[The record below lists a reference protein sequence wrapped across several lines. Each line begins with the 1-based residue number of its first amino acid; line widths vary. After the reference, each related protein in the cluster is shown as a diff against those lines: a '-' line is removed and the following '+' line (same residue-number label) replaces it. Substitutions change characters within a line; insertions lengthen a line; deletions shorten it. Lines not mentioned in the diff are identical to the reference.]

1 MWRRISSFPLRGVE
15 GRLRAHMKLVLMATE
30 LLRDLI
36 EGCISYNWSVVQSV
50 AENIAMTEREADDV
64 KRGVELHLY
73 SGALFVGLK
82 EDFLRLAEAIDQIA
96 DKAKDASR
104 ALASRQP
111 KKVEMDELEE
121 CHAKVREIVSGTVEI
136 VKILERSIEMMSRNS
151 KASLQ
156 LAHEVEKF
164 EEKLDDQKLEA
175 LKYLTK
181 KEGNVSTLTYLQV
194 RDFIFLLDMVADAAE
209 EASDV
214 ITAMIVKSGA

>member
-151 KASLQ
+151 KTSLQ

-164 EEKLDDQKLEA
+164 EEKLDDEKLEA

-181 KEGNVSTLTYLQV
+181 KEENVSTLTYLQA

>member
-82 EDFLRLAEAIDQIA
+82 EDFLRLAEAID
-96 DKAKDASR
+96 
-104 ALASRQP
+104 
-111 KKVEMDELEE
+111 
-121 CHAKVREIVSGTVEI
+121 
-136 VKILERSIEMMSRNS
+136 
-151 KASLQ
+151 
-156 LAHEVEKF
+156 
-164 EEKLDDQKLEA
+164 
-175 LKYLTK
+175 
-181 KEGNVSTLTYLQV
+181 
-194 RDFIFLLDMVADAAE
+194 
-209 EASDV
+209 
-214 ITAMIVKSGA
+214 

>member
-175 LKYLTK
+175 LK
-181 KEGNVSTLTYLQV
+181 
-194 RDFIFLLDMVADAAE
+194 
-209 EASDV
+209 
-214 ITAMIVKSGA
+214 

>member
-15 GRLRAHMKLVLMATE
+15 ELLRQHMKLVLTSTE

-36 EGCISYNWSVVQSV
+36 EGCISYNWTVVQSV
-50 AENIAMTEREADDV
+50 AERIAMTEREADDV
-64 KRGVELHLY
+64 KRRVELHLY

-96 DKAKDASR
+96 DKSKEASR

-111 KKVEMDELEE
+111 EKEEMEELFE
-121 CHAKVREIVSGTVEI
+121 CHVKIREIVAGTVEI
-136 VKILERSIEMMSRNS
+136 VKLLERSVELMSTDT

-156 LAHEVEKF
+156 LAHQVEKT
-164 EEKLDDQKLEA
+164 EEKLDDMKLEM
-175 LKYLTK
+175 LKYLTQ
-181 KEGNVSTLTYLQV
+181 KEKSVSTLTYLQA
-194 RDFIFLLDMVADAAE
+194 RDFVFLLDMVADAAE

>member
-156 LAHEVEKF
+156 LAHDVEKF

-181 KEGNVSTLTYLQV
+181 KEGNVSTLTYLQA